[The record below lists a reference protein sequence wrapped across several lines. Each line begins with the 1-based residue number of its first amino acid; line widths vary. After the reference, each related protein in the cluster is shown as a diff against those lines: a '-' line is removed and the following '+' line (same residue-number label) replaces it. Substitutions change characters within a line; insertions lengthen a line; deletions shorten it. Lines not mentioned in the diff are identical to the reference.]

1 VGRAAGAS
9 AATVTAAAAVDPGQ
23 ARRDVDAIL
32 HGARFHPKGPPR
44 PLDSVLNW
52 LDDHLQPVWHALG
65 TVFGPIG
72 RFFTRLWDDTLG
84 ALPWPVAVVAVLALV
99 GGLVFLLARAL
110 EQRAAPRAARASAGA
125 ARVAE
130 QSARDLEARADEAA
144 RVGDLDRAVR
154 LRFRAGLLRLE
165 HDAHAIIN
173 RPGLT
178 TREVRERLHSPRF
191 DGLADTFEAVAYG
204 DVDAHTGDVDT
215 ARRDWP
221 VIVGEARHGD

>member
-1 VGRAAGAS
+1 V
-9 AATVTAAAAVDPGQ
+9 TVAAVDPRQ

-65 TVFGPIG
+65 KVFGPIG
-72 RFFTRLWDDTLG
+72 RFFVRLWRDTLG
-84 ALPWPVAVVAVLALV
+84 ALPGPVAAAAVLALV
-99 GGLVFLLARAL
+99 GVLVYLVARAID
-110 EQRAAPRAARASAGA
+110 QRAAPRAARASGTA
-125 ARVAE
+125 ARAAE
-130 QSARDLEARADEAA
+130 QTARDLEARADEAA
-144 RVGDLDRAVR
+144 RAGDLDAAVR

-165 HDAHAIIN
+165 HDAHAIVN

-178 TREVRERLHSPRF
+178 TREVRDRLHSPRF
-191 DGLADTFEAVAYG
+191 EGLADTFEAVAYG
-204 DVDAHTGDVDT
+204 DADAHTGDVDT

-221 VIVGEARHGD
+221 VVVGEARHGD